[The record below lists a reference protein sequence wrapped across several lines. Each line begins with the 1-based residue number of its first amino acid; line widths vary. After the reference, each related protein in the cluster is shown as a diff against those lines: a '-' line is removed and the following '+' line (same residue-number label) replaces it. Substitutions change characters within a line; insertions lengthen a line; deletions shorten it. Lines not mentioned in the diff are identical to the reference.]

1 VGLSLG
7 DLAFFALSAAFSN
20 LIPFFGWGCYV
31 PGNPILDL
39 PFDDEWVVGKTC
51 AKEFDVPVQCVPKG
65 EEYRSNLLVV
75 PRCEK
80 LCAQSANFIF
90 HTTHGAA
97 ASG

>member
-1 VGLSLG
+1 VVSRPANF
-7 DLAFFALSAAFSN
+7 AFFALSAAFSKGRRPHPQ

-65 EEYRSNLLVV
+65 EEYRSNLLIV
-75 PRCEK
+75 
-80 LCAQSANFIF
+80 L
-90 HTTHGAA
+90 
-97 ASG
+97 